1 MHESGVTM
9 EQPLFD
15 SFWVAIVEQD
25 HRLSQKLQIE
35 RSIAMDSSRLQ
46 QQLLPSRIEA

>member
-1 MHESGVTM
+1 MSWMHERGVAT

-25 HRLSQKLQIE
+25 QRLSQKL
-35 RSIAMDSSRLQ
+35 
-46 QQLLPSRIEA
+46 